1 MSWTFLIGGKFV
13 NQSKIILVFKHAT
26 SNLHPKDDETAL
38 ADKDVEIGII
48 GGSGIYDSAMLEN
61 VKETKVYTP
70 FGQTSSLIS
79 VGYYKD
85 KKTAFIP
92 RHGPRHQIP
101 PHKIPFRANIWA
113 LKELGV
119 KRIIAP
125 SAVGSLREDYK
136 PGELVLIDQF
146 IDRTS
151 GRADTFYEGGQVCHV
166 SAADPFCQELHGV
179 LLKAA
184 RKLKIQIHEQ
194 GTYICIQGPRFSTRA
209 ESKLFR
215 SWGADVVGMTLYPE
229 VILAREVEIC
239 YASISMVTDYDVWA
253 EKPVSTSDI
262 LATMSNNVNSFKKLI
277 DEVVPQISK
286 ERICLCGDALKEA
299 LI

>member
-1 MSWTFLIGGKFV
+1 MT
-13 NQSKIILVFKHAT
+13 
-26 SNLHPKDDETAL
+26 DR
-38 ADKDVEIGII
+38 DVEIGII
-48 GGSGIYDSAMLEN
+48 GGSGIYDPAILED

-79 VGYYKD
+79 VGHYGDRKV
-85 KKTAFIP
+85 AFIP

-101 PHKIPFRANIWA
+101 PHKIPFRANMWA

-166 SAADPFCQELHGV
+166 SAADPFCPELCGV

-184 RKLKIQIHEQ
+184 RKLKIPVHGK
-194 GTYICIQGPRFSTRA
+194 GTYVCIQGPRFSTRA

-229 VILAREVEIC
+229 AILAREAEIC
-239 YASISMVTDYDVWA
+239 YASVSMVTDYDVWA
-253 EKPVSTSDI
+253 DKPVSTSEI
-262 LATMSNNVNSFKKLI
+262 LATMSSNVDSFKRLI
-277 DEVVPQISK
+277 AEVIPQIPK
-286 ERICLCGDALKEA
+286 ERKCPCGEALKDA
-299 LI
+299 MV